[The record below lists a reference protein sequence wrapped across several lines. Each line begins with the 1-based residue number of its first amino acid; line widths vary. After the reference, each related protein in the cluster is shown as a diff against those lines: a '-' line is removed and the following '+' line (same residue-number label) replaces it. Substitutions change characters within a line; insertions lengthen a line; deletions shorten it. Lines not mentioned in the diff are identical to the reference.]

1 MGSFGALRV
10 CALDKQ
16 MKHLIGTVQALYRY
30 PIKSMAGEALQTVT
44 LGWHGLE
51 GDRRYAFRRV
61 QEPGG
66 FPWLTAGRLPSM
78 IRYQP
83 YAANAGTTPTH
94 VRTPDG
100 AALELHS
107 AALCEELSAL
117 YKAEVQLMHL
127 NHGMFDEAPLS
138 LLTTESLAS
147 LSGKTETA
155 PSAVLDVRRFRPNIL
170 LTTESGTPFPEN
182 AWIGKVLV
190 FGETDE
196 AAAMNVTQ
204 RDIRCAMVNLDPE
217 TGAVT
222 PGVLKAVVQANE
234 NCAGVYGGVFRTGKI
249 SVGARVFL
257 MDV

>member
-1 MGSFGALRV
+1 
-10 CALDKQ
+10 

-44 LGWHGLE
+44 LTWHGLE

-61 QEPGG
+61 QETGG
-66 FPWLTAGRLPSM
+66 FPWLTAGRLPAM

-83 YAANAGTTPTH
+83 YAATAGTAPTH

-100 AALELHS
+100 NELELHS
-107 AALCEELSAL
+107 AALREELSAL
-117 YKAEVQLMHL
+117 YKAEVQLMQL

-138 LLTTESLAS
+138 LLTTESLDC
-147 LSGKTETA
+147 LSAKAETV
-155 PSAVLDVRRFRPNIL
+155 PNTVPNTVPVPNAVLDVRRFRPNIL
-170 LTTESGTPFPEN
+170 LATDSGRPFPEN
-182 AWIGKVLV
+182 AWIGKVIV
-190 FGETDE
+190 FGEADE
-196 AAAMNVTQ
+196 AAALNVTQ

-222 PGVLKAVVQANE
+222 PSVLKTVVQANE

-249 SVGARVFL
+249 SVGDRVFV